1 MNYND
6 LTFFT
11 NEENNTLHDRFNK
24 ILNNNVQFFDV
35 LVGYF
40 RSSGFYKMYESME
53 NIEKTRILVGLNLD
67 KKSVEMIHTAYNEMQ
82 VDFTSNKE
90 AKEQYSKEVN
100 DDIETSEDSEEVEIG
115 IKKFIEFVRTGK
127 LEIRVYP
134 HHPIHAKV
142 YIMRK
147 DQEKSEDFGKVI
159 TGSSNFSQAGLL
171 GQLEFNVE
179 LKDSRD
185 VRFALDKF
193 EDLWKESVD
202 VTDEYIE
209 QAENSWIREDV
220 TPYELFLKCL
230 YEYFKEEINQDKVD
244 AKSLGLPPGF
254 MKLQY
259 QLHAVT
265 RAEKILET
273 YNGVFI
279 SDVVGLGKTYIGAML
294 AKRLRGRKLIIS
306 PPVLKENWERV
317 LWEFDVSAK
326 VESLGKLDSILKMD
340 ADSYN
345 YVFIDEAHRFRNDD
359 NDTYAKLHEICNGKK
374 VVLISATP
382 QNNYISDIANQI
394 YLFQNRKNSNII
406 PNQKDLEG
414 FFKKLEKKL
423 KKYDKGTPEYL
434 EVSKEVSTEIREKVL
449 NHIMVRRTRKE
460 IIKYYDKDLK
470 SQGLTFPTLNTP
482 EKIVYEFDN
491 QVEVVFNKTLDTIK
505 VLSYARYK
513 TLTYLNEVPPKYKSL
528 LTGQQNMGGFMKGI
542 LLKRLESS
550 FYAFNKT
557 LDRFIESYENFI
569 SMYKSGVVYVSKK
582 YNVYDLMNN
591 GEEEKLDFI
600 VDKEDA
606 FKFKSDE
613 FNSIF
618 IEDLEFDLSNL
629 KRIRRMWD
637 PIENDPKLD
646 KFIDDLK
653 NNKLL
658 KKSKILIFTESK
670 ETAEYLKKNIDMH
683 FKNQTILFTGG
694 SKNKDRDIIQENFN
708 PDVSKTNQKNDF
720 RILVTTDILAE
731 GISLHRAN
739 VIVNYD
745 LPWNPTRIMQRVGRI
760 NRVGT
765 QHDNIYVFNF
775 FPSAQVGEHMS
786 LEENITSKIQAFHDT
801 LGEDFKYL
809 SEDEE
814 VDTYGIF
821 GKTLYDKLNSKESL
835 EEEDFEEDSTLKYL
849 KIIRDLRDEDEALFI
864 KIKNYPRKIRSAK
877 YLDTDGTLTFFRKG
891 YMKRFFISDGIVS
904 REMTFLDAMKLMESD
919 KEEKYHKISNN
930 YYKNLEQNKK
940 ELVKTLQEES
950 MDISP
955 IRKEGKSHDKTIIK
969 TLKALNTYPKFT
981 ENEISKIYKLMDL
994 FEDGAIPLAI
1004 GKEIVKMIKGIADPI
1019 EMFNTIWDLVPDSY
1033 IKNSES
1039 KEEIQDYNT
1048 EVVLSLDL
1056 LQRR

>member
-470 SQGLTFPTLNTP
+470 SQGLTFPALNTP

-775 FPSAQVGEHMS
+775 LPSAQVGEHMS

-1056 LQRR
+1056 L

>member
-1 MNYND
+1 MSKNYND

-11 NEENNTLHDRFNK
+11 NEENNTLYDRFNK

-40 RSSGFYKMYESME
+40 RSSGFYKMYESMDKV
-53 NIEKTRILVGLNLD
+53 EKTRILVGLNLD
-67 KKSVEMIHTAYNEMQ
+67 KKSVELIQTAQNEMQ
-82 VDFTSNKE
+82 MEFTSNKE
-90 AKEQYSKEVN
+90 AKEQYSKEVS
-100 DDIETSEDSEEVEIG
+100 DEIESSEDSKDVEIG
-115 IKKFIEFVRTGK
+115 IKKFIEFVKTGK

-159 TGSSNFSQAGLL
+159 TGSSNFSQSGLIN
-171 GQLEFNVE
+171 QLEFNVE

-193 EDLWKESVD
+193 EELWKESVD
-202 VTDEYIE
+202 VTTEYIE
-209 QAENSWIREDV
+209 QAESSWIREDI

-230 YEYFKEEINQDKVD
+230 YEYFKEEINEDKVD
-244 AKSLGLPPGF
+244 AKTLGLPPGF

-265 RAEKILET
+265 RAEKILAT

-294 AKRLRGRKLIIS
+294 AKRLRGRKLIIC
-306 PPVLKENWERV
+306 PPVLKENWDNV
-317 LWEFDVSAK
+317 LIHFDVAAK

-340 ADSYN
+340 LDLYE
-345 YVFIDEAHRFRNDD
+345 YIFIDEAHRFRNED

-423 KKYDKGTPEYL
+423 KKYDKGTPEYA

-449 NHIMVRRTRKE
+449 NHIMIRRTRNE
-460 IIKYYDKDLK
+460 IMKYYQKDLEA
-470 SQGLTFPTLNTP
+470 QGLTFPNLNTP

-491 QVEVVFNKTLDTIK
+491 QVEVAFNKTLDIIK
-505 VLSYARYK
+505 ILSYARYK
-513 TLTYLNEVPPKYKSL
+513 SLTYLKQVPSKYKSL
-528 LTGQQNMGGFMKGI
+528 LVGQQNMGGFMKGI

-569 SMYKSGVVYVSKK
+569 EMYESGTIYISKK
-582 YNVYDLMNN
+582 YNIYDLMNN
-591 GEEEKLDFI
+591 GEEEKLDII
-600 VDKEDA
+600 VDRADA
-606 FKFKSDE
+606 FKFKSEE
-613 FNSIF
+613 FSELF
-618 IEDLEFDLSNL
+618 IEDLRFDLSNL
-629 KRIRRMWD
+629 KMIRRMWE
-637 PIENDPKLD
+637 PVYSDPKLD
-646 KFIDDLK
+646 KFMSDLK

-658 KKSKILIFTESK
+658 KKAKILIFTESK
-670 ETAEYLKKNIDMH
+670 ETAEYLKENIDKH

-694 SKNKDRDIIQENFN
+694 SKNRDREIIQNNFN
-708 PDVSKTNQKNDF
+708 PDVPKKEQKNDF
-720 RILVTTDILAE
+720 RILVTTDVLAE

-739 VIVNYD
+739 IIVNYD

-765 QHDNIYVFNF
+765 KFDDIYVFNF
-775 FPSAQVGEHMS
+775 FPSTQVSEHMS
-786 LEENITSKIQAFHDT
+786 LEDNITSKIQAFHDT

-809 SEDEE
+809 SENEE

-835 EEEDFEEDSTLKYL
+835 EEKDFEEDSTLKYL
-849 KIIRDLRDEDEALFI
+849 QIIRDLRDSDEELFV
-864 KIKNYPRKIRSAK
+864 KIKNYPKKIRSAK
-877 YLDTDGTLTFFRKG
+877 YLDNDGTLTFFRKG
-891 YMKRFFISDGIVS
+891 YMKRFFICDNSMS
-904 REMTFLDAMKLMESD
+904 REITFLDAMKLMESNKED
-919 KEEKYHKISNN
+919 KHHNISSR
-930 YYKNLEQNKK
+930 YYDNLEANKQ
-940 ELVKTLQEES
+940 ELIRVLQEES

-955 IRKEGKSHDKTIIK
+955 TRKEGKSHDKTIMK
-969 TLKALNTYPKFT
+969 TLKALNSYHKFT
-981 ENEISKIYKLMDL
+981 EHEIVKIHKLMDL
-994 FEDGAIPLAI
+994 FEDGSIPIKI
-1004 GKEIVKMIKGIADPI
+1004 GKEIVTTIKGITDPI
-1019 EMFNTIWDLVPDSY
+1019 EIFNTIWDLVPESY
-1033 IKNSES
+1033 IKNL
-1039 KEEIQDYNT
+1039 KTEENKAEYNA

-1056 LQRR
+1056 L

>member
-326 VESLGKLDSILKMD
+326 VESLGKLYSILKMD

-775 FPSAQVGEHMS
+775 LPSAQVGEHMS

-1056 LQRR
+1056 L

>member
-53 NIEKTRILVGLNLD
+53 KVEKTRILVGLNLD

-100 DDIETSEDSEEVEIG
+100 EDIETSEDSKEVEIG
-115 IKKFIEFVRTGK
+115 IKKFIEFVRIGK

-159 TGSSNFSQAGLL
+159 TGSSNFSQTGLL

-185 VRFALDKF
+185 VKFALDKF
-193 EDLWKESVD
+193 EELWKDSVD

-209 QAENSWIREDV
+209 QAENSWIREDI

-244 AKSLGLPPGF
+244 AKALGLPPGF

-265 RAEKILET
+265 RAEKIIST

-294 AKRLRGRKLIIS
+294 AKRLRGRKLIIC

-340 ADSYN
+340 ADSYD

-491 QVEVVFNKTLDTIK
+491 QIEVVFNKTLDTIK
-505 VLSYARYK
+505 VLSYSRYK

-582 YNVYDLMNN
+582 YNVYELMNN

-606 FKFKSDE
+606 FKFKSEE
-613 FNSIF
+613 FNSTF

-765 QHDNIYVFNF
+765 KHDNIYVFNF

-849 KIIRDLRDEDEALFI
+849 KIIRDLRDENEALFI

-877 YLDTDGTLTFFRKG
+877 YLDEDGTLTFFRKG
-891 YMKRFFISDGIVS
+891 YMKRFFISDQSIS

-940 ELVKTLQEES
+940 ELIKILQEES

-994 FEDGAIPLAI
+994 FEDGAIPSVI

-1056 LQRR
+1056 L

>member
-40 RSSGFYKMYESME
+40 RSSGFYKMYESMDKV
-53 NIEKTRILVGLNLD
+53 EKTRILVGLNLD

-100 DDIETSEDSEEVEIG
+100 DDIETSEDSKEVEIG

-159 TGSSNFSQAGLL
+159 TGSSNFSQTGLL

-185 VRFALDKF
+185 VKFALDKF
-193 EDLWKESVD
+193 EGLWKDSVD

-209 QAENSWIREDV
+209 QAENSWIREDI

-244 AKSLGLPPGF
+244 AKALGLPPGF

-265 RAEKILET
+265 RAEKILST

-294 AKRLRGRKLIIS
+294 AKRLRGRKLIIC

-340 ADSYN
+340 ADSYD

-491 QVEVVFNKTLDTIK
+491 QIEVVFNKTLDTIK
-505 VLSYARYK
+505 VLSYSRYK

-582 YNVYDLMNN
+582 YNVYELMNN

-606 FKFKSDE
+606 FKFKSEE
-613 FNSIF
+613 FNSTF

-765 QHDNIYVFNF
+765 KHDNIYVFNF

-849 KIIRDLRDEDEALFI
+849 KIIRDLRDENEALFI

-877 YLDTDGTLTFFRKG
+877 YLDKDGTLTFFRKG
-891 YMKRFFISDGIVS
+891 YIKRFFISDETVS

-930 YYKNLEQNKK
+930 YYENLEQNKK

-981 ENEISKIYKLMDL
+981 ENEISKIHKLMDL
-994 FEDGAIPLAI
+994 FEDGAIPSVI

-1033 IKNSES
+1033 IKNSET

-1056 LQRR
+1056 L

>member
-53 NIEKTRILVGLNLD
+53 KVEKTRILVGLNLD

-100 DDIETSEDSEEVEIG
+100 DDIETSEDSKEVEIG
-115 IKKFIEFVRTGK
+115 IKKFIEFVRIGK

-159 TGSSNFSQAGLL
+159 TGSSNFSQTGLL

-185 VRFALDKF
+185 VKFALDKF
-193 EDLWKESVD
+193 EELWKDSVD

-209 QAENSWIREDV
+209 QAENSWIREDI

-265 RAEKILET
+265 RAEKILST

-294 AKRLRGRKLIIS
+294 AKRLRGRKLIIC

-326 VESLGKLDSILKMD
+326 VESLGKLDFILKMD
-340 ADSYN
+340 ADSYD

-491 QVEVVFNKTLDTIK
+491 QIEVVFNKTLDTIK
-505 VLSYARYK
+505 VLSYSRYK

-582 YNVYDLMNN
+582 YNVYELMNN

-606 FKFKSDE
+606 FKFKSEE
-613 FNSIF
+613 FNSTF

-765 QHDNIYVFNF
+765 KHDNIYVFNF

-849 KIIRDLRDEDEALFI
+849 KIIRDLRDENEALFI

-877 YLDTDGTLTFFRKG
+877 YLDEDGTLTFFRKG
-891 YMKRFFISDGIVS
+891 YMKRFFISDQSIS

-930 YYKNLEQNKK
+930 YYENLEQNKK

-981 ENEISKIYKLMDL
+981 ENEISKIHKLMDL
-994 FEDGAIPLAI
+994 FEDGAIPSAI

-1019 EMFNTIWDLVPDSY
+1019 EIFNTIWDLVPDSY
-1033 IKNSES
+1033 IKNSET

-1056 LQRR
+1056 L

>member
-53 NIEKTRILVGLNLD
+53 KVEKTRILVGLNLD

-100 DDIETSEDSEEVEIG
+100 DDIETSEDSKEVEIG
-115 IKKFIEFVRTGK
+115 IKKFIEFVRIGK

-159 TGSSNFSQAGLL
+159 TGSSNFSQTGLL

-185 VRFALDKF
+185 VKFALDKF
-193 EDLWKESVD
+193 EELWKDSVD

-209 QAENSWIREDV
+209 QAENSWIREDI

-265 RAEKILET
+265 RAEKILST

-294 AKRLRGRKLIIS
+294 AKRLRGRKLIIC

-326 VESLGKLDSILKMD
+326 VESLGKLDSILKID
-340 ADSYN
+340 ADSYD

-491 QVEVVFNKTLDTIK
+491 QIEVVFNKTLDTIK
-505 VLSYARYK
+505 VLSYSRYK

-582 YNVYDLMNN
+582 YNVYELMNN

-606 FKFKSDE
+606 FKFKSEE
-613 FNSIF
+613 FNSTF

-765 QHDNIYVFNF
+765 KHDNIYVFNF

-849 KIIRDLRDEDEALFI
+849 KIIRDLRDENEALFI

-877 YLDTDGTLTFFRKG
+877 YLDEDGTLTFFRKG
-891 YMKRFFISDGIVS
+891 YMKRFFISDQSIS

-930 YYKNLEQNKK
+930 YYENLEQNKK

-969 TLKALNTYPKFT
+969 TLKALNAYPKFT
-981 ENEISKIYKLMDL
+981 ENEISKIHKLMDL

-1056 LQRR
+1056 L

>member
-53 NIEKTRILVGLNLD
+53 KVEKTRILVGLNLD

-100 DDIETSEDSEEVEIG
+100 DDIETSEDSKEVEIG
-115 IKKFIEFVRTGK
+115 IKKFIEFVRIGK

-159 TGSSNFSQAGLL
+159 TGSSNFSQTGLL

-185 VRFALDKF
+185 VKFALDKF
-193 EDLWKESVD
+193 EELWKDSVD

-209 QAENSWIREDV
+209 QAENSWIREDI

-244 AKSLGLPPGF
+244 AKALGLPPGF

-265 RAEKILET
+265 RAEKIIST

-294 AKRLRGRKLIIS
+294 AKRLRGRKLIIC

-340 ADSYN
+340 ADSYD

-434 EVSKEVSTEIREKVL
+434 EISKEVSTEIREKVL

-491 QVEVVFNKTLDTIK
+491 QIEVVFNKTLDTIK
-505 VLSYARYK
+505 VLSYSRYK

-582 YNVYDLMNN
+582 YNVYELMNN

-606 FKFKSDE
+606 FKFKSEE
-613 FNSIF
+613 FNSTF

-765 QHDNIYVFNF
+765 KHDNIYVFNF

-849 KIIRDLRDEDEALFI
+849 KIIRDLRDENEALFI

-877 YLDTDGTLTFFRKG
+877 YLDEDGTLTFFRKG
-891 YMKRFFISDGIVS
+891 YMKRFFISDQSIS

-930 YYKNLEQNKK
+930 YYENLEQNKK

-981 ENEISKIYKLMDL
+981 DNEISKIHKLMDL
-994 FEDGAIPLAI
+994 FEDGAIPSSI

-1019 EMFNTIWDLVPDSY
+1019 EIFNTIWDLVPDSY
-1033 IKNSES
+1033 IKNSEI

-1056 LQRR
+1056 L

>member
-542 LLKRLESS
+542 LLKRL
-550 FYAFNKT
+550 
-557 LDRFIESYENFI
+557 
-569 SMYKSGVVYVSKK
+569 
-582 YNVYDLMNN
+582 
-591 GEEEKLDFI
+591 
-600 VDKEDA
+600 
-606 FKFKSDE
+606 
-613 FNSIF
+613 
-618 IEDLEFDLSNL
+618 
-629 KRIRRMWD
+629 
-637 PIENDPKLD
+637 
-646 KFIDDLK
+646 
-653 NNKLL
+653 
-658 KKSKILIFTESK
+658 
-670 ETAEYLKKNIDMH
+670 
-683 FKNQTILFTGG
+683 
-694 SKNKDRDIIQENFN
+694 
-708 PDVSKTNQKNDF
+708 
-720 RILVTTDILAE
+720 
-731 GISLHRAN
+731 
-739 VIVNYD
+739 
-745 LPWNPTRIMQRVGRI
+745 
-760 NRVGT
+760 
-765 QHDNIYVFNF
+765 
-775 FPSAQVGEHMS
+775 
-786 LEENITSKIQAFHDT
+786 
-801 LGEDFKYL
+801 
-809 SEDEE
+809 
-814 VDTYGIF
+814 
-821 GKTLYDKLNSKESL
+821 GK
-835 EEEDFEEDSTLKYL
+835 
-849 KIIRDLRDEDEALFI
+849 
-864 KIKNYPRKIRSAK
+864 
-877 YLDTDGTLTFFRKG
+877 
-891 YMKRFFISDGIVS
+891 
-904 REMTFLDAMKLMESD
+904 
-919 KEEKYHKISNN
+919 
-930 YYKNLEQNKK
+930 
-940 ELVKTLQEES
+940 
-950 MDISP
+950 
-955 IRKEGKSHDKTIIK
+955 
-969 TLKALNTYPKFT
+969 
-981 ENEISKIYKLMDL
+981 
-994 FEDGAIPLAI
+994 
-1004 GKEIVKMIKGIADPI
+1004 
-1019 EMFNTIWDLVPDSY
+1019 
-1033 IKNSES
+1033 
-1039 KEEIQDYNT
+1039 
-1048 EVVLSLDL
+1048 
-1056 LQRR
+1056 

>member
-53 NIEKTRILVGLNLD
+53 KVEKTRILVGLNLD
-67 KKSVEMIHTAYNEMQ
+67 KKSVEMIHTAQNEMQ

-100 DDIETSEDSEEVEIG
+100 DDIETSEDSKEVEIG
-115 IKKFIEFVRTGK
+115 IKKFIEFIRTGK

-185 VRFALDKF
+185 VKFALDKF
-193 EDLWKESVD
+193 EELWKQSVD
-202 VTDEYIE
+202 VTDEYIY
-209 QAENSWIREDV
+209 QAENSWIREDI

-265 RAEKILET
+265 RAEKILST

-294 AKRLRGRKLIIS
+294 AKRLRGRKLIIC

-326 VESLGKLDSILKMD
+326 VESLGKLDSILKID
-340 ADSYN
+340 ADSYD

-491 QVEVVFNKTLDTIK
+491 QIEVVFNKTLDTIK
-505 VLSYARYK
+505 VLSYSRYK

-591 GEEEKLDFI
+591 GEEDKLDFI

-606 FKFKSDE
+606 FKFKSEE
-613 FNSIF
+613 FNSTF

-765 QHDNIYVFNF
+765 KHDNIYVFNF

-849 KIIRDLRDEDEALFI
+849 KIIRDLRDENEALFI

-877 YLDTDGTLTFFRKG
+877 YLDEDGTLTFFRKG
-891 YMKRFFISDGIVS
+891 YMKRFFISDQSIS

-930 YYKNLEQNKK
+930 YYENLEQNKK

-981 ENEISKIYKLMDL
+981 ENEISKIHKLMDL
-994 FEDGAIPLAI
+994 FEDGAIPSSI

-1033 IKNSES
+1033 IKNSDT

-1056 LQRR
+1056 L

>member
-1 MNYND
+1 MQSNYND

-11 NEENNTLHDRFNK
+11 NEENNTLYDRFNK

-40 RSSGFYKMYESME
+40 RSSGFYKMHESMDKV
-53 NIEKTRILVGLNLD
+53 EKTRILVGLNLD
-67 KKSVEMIHTAYNEMQ
+67 KKSVEMIHTAHNEMQ
-82 VDFTSNKE
+82 MDFISNKE
-90 AKEQYSKEVN
+90 AKDQYSKEVN
-100 DDIETSEDSEEVEIG
+100 VDIETSEDTKDVEIG
-115 IKKFIEFVRTGK
+115 IKKFIEFVKTGK

-159 TGSSNFSQAGLL
+159 TGSSNFSNAGLL

-202 VTDEYIE
+202 VTDEYID
-209 QAENSWIREDV
+209 QAENSWIREDI

-230 YEYFKEEINQDKVD
+230 YEYFKEEINQDKLD
-244 AKSLGLPPGF
+244 GKALGLPPGF
-254 MKLQY
+254 MELQY

-273 YNGVFI
+273 YNGVFL
-279 SDVVGLGKTYIGAML
+279 SDVVGLGKTYIGTML
-294 AKRLRGRKLIIS
+294 AKRLRGRKLIIC
-306 PPVLKENWERV
+306 PPVLQENWKRV
-317 LWEFDVSAK
+317 IWEFDVSAK
-326 VESLGKLDSILKMD
+326 VESLGKLDSLLKMNP
-340 ADSYN
+340 DSYD
-345 YVFIDEAHRFRNDD
+345 YVFIDEAHRFRNSD
-359 NDTYAKLHEICNGKK
+359 NNMYTKLHQICNGKK

-406 PNQKDLEG
+406 PNQKELEG

-423 KKYDKGTPEYL
+423 KKYDKGTPEYI
-434 EVSKEVSTEIREKVL
+434 EVSREVSTEIREKVL
-449 NHIMVRRTRKE
+449 NNIMVRRTRKE
-460 IIKYYDKDLK
+460 IMKYYQKDLEA
-470 SQGLTFPTLNTP
+470 QGLTFPTLNTP

-491 QVEVVFNKTLDTIK
+491 QVDVAFNKTLDIIK

-513 TLTYLNEVPPKYKSL
+513 SLTYLIDVPQKYKSL
-528 LTGQQNMGGFMKGI
+528 LVGQQNMGGFMKGI

-550 FYAFNKT
+550 FYAFNNT
-557 LDRFIESYENFI
+557 LDRFIKSYEQFI
-569 SMYKSGVVYVSKK
+569 EMYKSGTVYISKK
-582 YNVYDLMNN
+582 YNVYDLMDN
-591 GEEEKLDFI
+591 GDDEKLEFI
-600 VDKEDA
+600 VNKEDA
-606 FKFKSDE
+606 FKFKSEE
-613 FNSIF
+613 FINRF
-618 IEDLEFDLSNL
+618 VEDLKRDLLNL
-629 KRIRRMWD
+629 KEIKHMWD

-646 KFIDDLK
+646 KFISDLK

-670 ETAEYLKKNIDMH
+670 ETAEYLKENIDKH
-683 FKNQTILFTGG
+683 FKNQTKLFTGG
-694 SKNKDRDIIQENFN
+694 SKNRDRDIIQENFN
-708 PDVSKTNQKNDF
+708 PDVPQSEQKNDY
-720 RILVTTDILAE
+720 RILVTTDVLSE

-765 QHDNIYVFNF
+765 KFNDIYVFNF
-775 FPSAQVGEHMS
+775 FPSARVGEHMS
-786 LEENITSKIQAFHDT
+786 LEENIASKIQAFHDT

-821 GKTLYDKLNSKESL
+821 GKNLYDKLNSKDVL
-835 EEEDFEEDSTLKYL
+835 QEEDFDEDSTLKYL
-849 KIIRDLRDEDEALFI
+849 KIVRDLRDENEELFV
-864 KIKNYPRKIRSAK
+864 KIKNYPKKIRSAK
-877 YLDTDGTLTFFRKG
+877 YLDKDGTLTFFRKG
-891 YMKRFFISDGIVS
+891 YMKRFFISDENDS
-904 REMTFLDAMKLMESD
+904 REMTFLDAMELMESD
-919 KEEKYHKISNN
+919 INEKHHNISNN
-930 YYKNLEQNKK
+930 YYENLQRNKE
-940 ELVKTLQEES
+940 ELVRVLHEES

-955 IRKEGKSHDKTIIK
+955 VRKEGKSHDKTILK
-969 TLKALNTYPKFT
+969 TLKALNSYPKFT
-981 ENEISKIYKLMDL
+981 DAEIVKIHKLIDV
-994 FEDGAIPLAI
+994 FEDGAIPSEI
-1004 GKEIVKMIKGIADPI
+1004 GKDIIKTLKDIKNPI
-1019 EMFNTIWDLVPDSY
+1019 EMFNTIWDLVPELY
-1033 IKNSES
+1033 IKNAEP
-1039 KEEIQDYNT
+1039 KEELKDYNT

-1056 LQRR
+1056 L

>member
-53 NIEKTRILVGLNLD
+53 KVEKTRILVGLNLD

-100 DDIETSEDSEEVEIG
+100 DDIETSEDSKEVEIG
-115 IKKFIEFVRTGK
+115 IKKFIEFVRIGK

-159 TGSSNFSQAGLL
+159 TGSSNFSQTGLL

-185 VRFALDKF
+185 VKFALDKF
-193 EDLWKESVD
+193 EELWKDSVD

-209 QAENSWIREDV
+209 QAENSWIREDI

-244 AKSLGLPPGF
+244 AKALGLPPGF

-265 RAEKILET
+265 RAEKIIST

-294 AKRLRGRKLIIS
+294 AKRLRGRKLIIC

-326 VESLGKLDSILKMD
+326 VESLGKLDFILKMD
-340 ADSYN
+340 ADSYD

-491 QVEVVFNKTLDTIK
+491 QIEVVFNKTLDTIK
-505 VLSYARYK
+505 VLSYSRYK

-582 YNVYDLMNN
+582 YNVYELMNN

-606 FKFKSDE
+606 FKFKSEE
-613 FNSIF
+613 FNSTF

-765 QHDNIYVFNF
+765 KHDNIYVFNF

-849 KIIRDLRDEDEALFI
+849 KIIRDLRDENEALFI

-877 YLDTDGTLTFFRKG
+877 YLDEDGTLTFFRKG
-891 YMKRFFISDGIVS
+891 YMKRFFISDQSIS

-930 YYKNLEQNKK
+930 YYENLEQNKK

-969 TLKALNTYPKFT
+969 TLKALNAYPKFT
-981 ENEISKIYKLMDL
+981 ENEISKIHKLMDL
-994 FEDGAIPLAI
+994 FEDGAIPSSI

-1019 EMFNTIWDLVPDSY
+1019 EIFNTIWDLVPDSY

-1056 LQRR
+1056 L

>member
-1 MNYND
+1 MSKNYND

-11 NEENNTLHDRFNK
+11 NEENNTLYDRFNK

-40 RSSGFYKMYESME
+40 RSSGFYKMYESMDKV
-53 NIEKTRILVGLNLD
+53 EKTRILVGLNLD
-67 KKSVEMIHTAYNEMQ
+67 KKSVELIQTAQNEMQ
-82 VDFTSNKE
+82 MEFTSNKE
-90 AKEQYSKEVN
+90 AKEQYSKEVS
-100 DDIETSEDSEEVEIG
+100 DEIESSEDSKDVEIG
-115 IKKFIEFVRTGK
+115 IKKFIEFVKTGK

-159 TGSSNFSQAGLL
+159 TGSSNFSQSGLIN
-171 GQLEFNVE
+171 QLEFNVE

-193 EDLWKESVD
+193 EELWKESVD
-202 VTDEYIE
+202 VTTEYIE
-209 QAENSWIREDV
+209 QAESSWIREDI

-230 YEYFKEEINQDKVD
+230 YEYFKEEINEDKVD
-244 AKSLGLPPGF
+244 AKTLGLPPGF

-265 RAEKILET
+265 RAEKILAT

-279 SDVVGLGKTYIGAML
+279 SDVVGLGKTYICAML
-294 AKRLRGRKLIIS
+294 AKRLRGRKLIIC
-306 PPVLKENWERV
+306 PPVLKENWDNV
-317 LWEFDVSAK
+317 LIHFDVAAK

-340 ADSYN
+340 LDLYE
-345 YVFIDEAHRFRNDD
+345 YIFIDEAHRFRNED

-423 KKYDKGTPEYL
+423 KKYDKGTPEYA

-449 NHIMVRRTRKE
+449 NHIMIRRTRNE
-460 IIKYYDKDLK
+460 IMKYYQKDLEA
-470 SQGLTFPTLNTP
+470 QGLTFPNLNTP

-491 QVEVVFNKTLDTIK
+491 QVEVAFNKTLDIIK
-505 VLSYARYK
+505 ILSYARYK
-513 TLTYLNEVPPKYKSL
+513 SLTYLKQVPSKYKSL
-528 LTGQQNMGGFMKGI
+528 LVGQQNMGGFMKGI

-569 SMYKSGVVYVSKK
+569 EMYESGTIYISKK
-582 YNVYDLMNN
+582 YNIYDLMNN
-591 GEEEKLDFI
+591 GEEEKLDII
-600 VDKEDA
+600 VDRADA
-606 FKFKSDE
+606 FKFKSEE
-613 FNSIF
+613 FSELF
-618 IEDLEFDLSNL
+618 IEDLRFDLSNL
-629 KRIRRMWD
+629 KMIRRMWE
-637 PIENDPKLD
+637 PVYSDPKLD
-646 KFIDDLK
+646 KFMSDLK

-658 KKSKILIFTESK
+658 KKAKILIFTESK
-670 ETAEYLKKNIDMH
+670 ETAEYLKENIDKH

-694 SKNKDRDIIQENFN
+694 SKNRDREIIQNNFN
-708 PDVSKTNQKNDF
+708 PDVPKKEQKNDF
-720 RILVTTDILAE
+720 RILVTTDVLAE

-739 VIVNYD
+739 IIVNYD

-765 QHDNIYVFNF
+765 EFDDIYVFNF
-775 FPSAQVGEHMS
+775 FPSAQVSEHMS
-786 LEENITSKIQAFHDT
+786 LEDNITSKIQAFHDT

-809 SEDEE
+809 SENEE

-821 GKTLYDKLNSKESL
+821 GKNLYEKLNSKESL

-849 KIIRDLRDEDEALFI
+849 QIIRDLRDSDEELFV
-864 KIKNYPRKIRSAK
+864 KIKNYPKKIRSAK
-877 YLDTDGTLTFFRKG
+877 YLDNDGTLTFFRKG
-891 YMKRFFISDGIVS
+891 YMKRFLICDNSIS
-904 REMTFLDAMKLMESD
+904 REITFLDAMKLMESD
-919 KEEKYHKISNN
+919 KEDKHHNISSR
-930 YYKNLEQNKK
+930 YYDNLELNKQ
-940 ELVKTLQEES
+940 ELIRVLQEES
-950 MDISP
+950 IDISP
-955 IRKEGKSHDKTIIK
+955 TRKEGKSHDKTIMK
-969 TLKALNTYPKFT
+969 TLKALNSYPKFI
-981 ENEISKIYKLMDL
+981 EHEIVKIHKLMDL
-994 FEDGAIPLAI
+994 FEDGSIPIKI
-1004 GKEIVKMIKGIADPI
+1004 GKEIVTTIKGITDPI
-1019 EMFNTIWDLVPDSY
+1019 EILNTIWDLVPDSY
-1033 IKNSES
+1033 IKNL
-1039 KEEIQDYNT
+1039 KIEENKAEYNA

-1056 LQRR
+1056 L

>member
-40 RSSGFYKMYESME
+40 RSSVFYKMYESME

-1056 LQRR
+1056 L

>member
-1056 LQRR
+1056 L

>member
-1004 GKEIVKMIKGIADPI
+1004 GKEIVKMIKGIVDPI

-1056 LQRR
+1056 L

>member
-11 NEENNTLHDRFNK
+11 NEENNTLYDRFNK
-24 ILNNNVQFFDV
+24 ILNNNIQFFDV

-53 NIEKTRILVGLNLD
+53 RVEKTRILVGLNLD
-67 KKSVEMIHTAYNEMQ
+67 NKSVEIIHTANNEMQ
-82 VDFTSNKE
+82 IDFTSNKE

-100 DDIETSEDSEEVEIG
+100 NDIETSKDTKEVEVG
-115 IKKFIEFVRTGK
+115 IKKFIEFIKTGK

-147 DQEKSEDFGKVI
+147 DLEKSEDFGKVI
-159 TGSSNFSQAGLL
+159 TGSSNFSKSGLL
-171 GQLEFNVE
+171 EQLEFNVE

-185 VRFALDKF
+185 VMFALDKF
-193 EDLWKESVD
+193 EELWKESID
-202 VTDEYIE
+202 VADEYIE
-209 QAENSWIREDV
+209 QAKNSWIREDIA
-220 TPYELFLKCL
+220 PYELFLKCL
-230 YEYFKEEINQDKVD
+230 YEYFKEEINQDKID
-244 AKSLGLPPGF
+244 TKALGLPSGF

-265 RAEKILET
+265 RAEKILAT

-279 SDVVGLGKTYIGAML
+279 SDVVGLGKTYIGVML
-294 AKRLRGRKLIIS
+294 AKRLRGRKLIIC

-317 LWEFDVSAK
+317 LWEFDVPAK
-326 VESLGKLDSILKMD
+326 VESSGKLDSILKMD
-340 ADSYN
+340 ADSYD

-359 NDTYAKLHEICNGKK
+359 NRTYPKLHEICNGKK

-394 YLFQNRKNSNII
+394 YLFQNRKNSDII

-414 FFKKLEKKL
+414 FFKILEKNL

-434 EVSKEVSTEIREKVL
+434 EVSREVSTEIREKVL

-460 IIKYYDKDLK
+460 IMKYYKNDLEA
-470 SQGLTFPTLNTP
+470 QGLTFPTLNTP

-491 QVEVVFNKTLDTIK
+491 QVDVAFNKTLDTIK

-513 TLTYLNEVPPKYKSL
+513 TLTYLNEVPSKYKSL
-528 LTGQQNMGGFMKGI
+528 LVGQQNMGGFMKGI

-569 SMYKSGVVYVSKK
+569 EMYNSGVVYISKK
-582 YNVYDLMNN
+582 YNVYDLIND
-591 GEEEKLDFI
+591 GDDEKLDFI
-600 VDKEDA
+600 VNKDDA
-606 FKFKSDE
+606 FKLKSEE
-613 FNSIF
+613 FNDIF
-618 IEDLEFDLSNL
+618 IEDLELDLANL
-629 KRIRRMWD
+629 KRIKRMWV

-646 KFIDDLK
+646 KFIYDLK

-670 ETAEYLKKNIDMH
+670 ETAAYLKENIDKH
-683 FKNQTILFTGG
+683 FKNQTMMFTGG
-694 SKNKDRDIIQENFN
+694 SSNRLREVIQENFN
-708 PDVSKTNQKNDF
+708 PDIPKNNQKNDY
-720 RILVTTDILAE
+720 RILVTTDVLAE

-765 QHDNIYVFNF
+765 KFDDIYVFNF
-775 FPSAQVGEHMS
+775 FPSTQVGEHMS

-821 GKTLYDKLNSKESL
+821 GKNLYNKLNSKESL
-835 EEEDFEEDSTLKYL
+835 EEDFYEDSTLKYL
-849 KIIRDLRDEDEALFI
+849 QIIRSLRDEDEKLFI

-877 YLDTDGTLTFFRKG
+877 YLDKDGTLTFFRNG
-891 YMKRFFISDGIVS
+891 YMKRFFISDENAS
-904 REMTFLDAMKLMESD
+904 REMTFLDAMKIMESD
-919 KEEKYHKISNN
+919 KEEKHHKVSNR
-930 YYKNLEQNKK
+930 YYDNLENNKR
-940 ELVKTLQEES
+940 ELIKVLQEES

-969 TLKALNTYPKFT
+969 NLKALNSYPKFT
-981 ENEISKIYKLMDL
+981 DNEIGKIHKLMDL
-994 FEDGAIPLAI
+994 FEDGSIPSVI
-1004 GKEIVKMIKGIADPI
+1004 GKEIVKTIKGIRDQI
-1019 EMFNTIWDLVPDSY
+1019 EIFNTIWDLVPDSY
-1033 IKNSES
+1033 IKNSDTE
-1039 KEEIQDYNT
+1039 KEIQDYNT

-1056 LQRR
+1056 L

>member
-1033 IKNSES
+1033 SKNSES

-1056 LQRR
+1056 L

>member
-11 NEENNTLHDRFNK
+11 NEENSTLHDRFNK

-53 NIEKTRILVGLNLD
+53 KVEKTRILVGLNLD
-67 KKSVEMIHTAYNEMQ
+67 RKSVELIHEAQNETQ
-82 VDFTSNKE
+82 IDFTSNKE

-100 DDIETSEDSEEVEIG
+100 DDLETSKDSKDVEIG
-115 IKKFIEFVRTGK
+115 IKKFIEFIRTGK

-185 VRFALDKF
+185 VKFALDKF
-193 EDLWKESVD
+193 ELLWKESVD

-209 QAENSWIREDV
+209 QAENSWIREDI

-230 YEYFKEEINQDKVD
+230 YEYFKEEINQDKID

-265 RAEKILET
+265 RAEKILST

-294 AKRLRGRKLIIS
+294 AKRLRGRKLIIC

-340 ADSYN
+340 VDSYD

-359 NDTYAKLHEICNGKK
+359 NSTYTKLHEICNGKK

-434 EVSKEVSTEIREKVL
+434 EVSREVSTEIREKVL

-765 QHDNIYVFNF
+765 KHDNIYVFNF

-849 KIIRDLRDEDEALFI
+849 KIIRDLRDENEALFI
-864 KIKNYPRKIRSAK
+864 KIKSYPRKIRSAK
-877 YLDTDGTLTFFRKG
+877 YLDKDGTLTFFRKG

-940 ELVKTLQEES
+940 ELIKILQEES

-981 ENEISKIYKLMDL
+981 ENEISKIHKLMDL
-994 FEDGAIPLAI
+994 FEDGAIPSAI
-1004 GKEIVKMIKGIADPI
+1004 GKEIVKMIKGIGDPI
-1019 EMFNTIWDLVPDSY
+1019 EIFNTIWDLVPVSY
-1033 IKNSES
+1033 I
-1039 KEEIQDYNT
+1039 
-1048 EVVLSLDL
+1048 
-1056 LQRR
+1056 

>member
-90 AKEQYSKEVN
+90 SKEQYSKEVN

-1056 LQRR
+1056 L